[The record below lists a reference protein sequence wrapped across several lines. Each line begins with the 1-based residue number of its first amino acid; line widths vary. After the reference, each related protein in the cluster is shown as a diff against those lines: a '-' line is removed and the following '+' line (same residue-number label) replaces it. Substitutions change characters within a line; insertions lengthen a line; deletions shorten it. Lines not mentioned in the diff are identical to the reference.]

1 MLVARGT
8 SLPWYPPNAGG
19 VGGYLDSLARLGE
32 LPVQLACPGHNAVNR
47 GLDTVAD
54 LVRATT
60 DAVLDRDWTPDSG
73 ESNPFL
79 HMGLHIAIR
88 EGAAADRPA
97 GIRALR
103 ERLIALA
110 GDEHDADHGMM
121 ECLAETLWEAQRA
134 GLPPDEQGYLE
145 RVRRLI
151 GR

>member
-1 MLVARGT
+1 MPLFGDDRRDEMRAFFVEAWRRRCGNLPAEPLQVLVAD
-8 SLPWYPPNAGG
+8 
-19 VGGYLDSLARLGE
+19 VIE
-32 LPVQLACPGHNAVNR
+32 LHPEYHELLEDP
-47 GLDTVAD
+47 
-54 LVRATT
+54 
-60 DAVLDRDWTPDSG
+60 DASLDRDWTPENG

>member
-1 MLVARGT
+1 MPIFGDDRRDEMRAFFIEAWRRRCENLPAEPLQVLVAD
-8 SLPWYPPNAGG
+8 
-19 VGGYLDSLARLGE
+19 VIE
-32 LPVQLACPGHNAVNR
+32 LHPEYHELLEDP
-47 GLDTVAD
+47 
-54 LVRATT
+54 
-60 DAVLDRDWTPDSG
+60 DAVLDRDWTPENG

-110 GDEHDADHGMM
+110 DDEHDADHGMM
-121 ECLAETLWEAQRA
+121 ECLAETLWESQRA

-145 RVRRLI
+145 RVRGLI

>member
-1 MLVARGT
+1 MPIFGEDRRDEMRAFFVEAWRRRCGNLPAEPLQVLVAD
-8 SLPWYPPNAGG
+8 
-19 VGGYLDSLARLGE
+19 VIE
-32 LPVQLACPGHNAVNR
+32 LHPEYHELLEDP
-47 GLDTVAD
+47 
-54 LVRATT
+54 
-60 DAVLDRDWTPDSG
+60 DAMLDRDWTPENG

-110 GDEHDADHGMM
+110 DDEHDADHGMM